1 MNYYIDITLLPSS
14 EITLG
19 FLWRKVYQQVHLALA
34 EQKNSSNTFDFAL
47 SFPHYNDKVFPL
59 GNCIRIF
66 SSSQESF
73 ECLNMDKWI
82 EQLKEYILLSE
93 VTSIPNDVEQF
104 AIFKRKQFKSNVSR
118 LARRFAKRKNI
129 DYEEALKHYENFSEK
144 ETKLPFIN
152 VKSLSSNNEMKIFIL
167 QELTDEKVKG
177 EFNAYGLSKTAT
189 VPWF

>member
-19 FLWRKVYQQVHLALA
+19 FLWKKVYQQVHLALA

-47 SFPHYNDKVFPL
+47 SFPKYNDDVFPL
-59 GNCIRIF
+59 GNCLRVF
-66 SSSQESF
+66 SSSKVSF
-73 ECLNMDKWI
+73 EQLNMDKWL
-82 EQLKEYILLSE
+82 EQLKDYILLSE
-93 VTSIPNDVEQF
+93 VSLTPDNVKQF
-104 AIFKRKQFKSNVSR
+104 ATFKRKQFKSNVSR
-118 LARRFAKRKNI
+118 LARRFAKRKEI
-129 DYEEALKHYENFSEK
+129 DYKEALKHYENFSEQ
-144 ETKLPFIN
+144 ETKLPFVN

-167 QELTDEKVKG
+167 QEFKDKKVEG